1 MSSLNIGDMAPDF
14 ELPRDGGGTVS
25 LTQLH
30 GNDVVLYFYPKDDTT
45 GCTAEAVAFTNLLP
59 QFREAGAVV
68 IGVSP
73 DTVAKHDKFVKKHD
87 LGVILVSDESTSLA
101 EVYGVWK
108 QKSMYGRTF
117 MGVER
122 STFLIGS
129 DGRIRAL
136 WPKVK
141 VAGHAEQ
148 VLSAITES

>member
-101 EVYGVWK
+101 EAYGVWK

>member
-122 STFLIGS
+122 STFLIGG